1 MHNFCKK
8 MVFILLVLSFNQNAS
23 CADSQTVKTASV
35 STSSVSTTSTS
46 TASINSKKSDEI
58 SVQVSANSSAHSKI
72 KTLMLCVG
80 KDESLTTL
88 AKIIKF
94 DLEFTDQ
101 LDVELKKTEE
111 EPDKKVLSKL
121 FKDGVSL
128 FICLKNND
136 VLNKYR
142 IEVVL
147 KEPSSGVVLF
157 NKAFA
162 YSHENLVLDAHTISD
177 KLLPA
182 LTGEKGPMLST
193 LAYAICI
200 ADYEC
205 RQERILYSS
214 KMMNVAPRWHTQAP
228 MIFFSQLTKENNR
241 LMSLDLNSNKTR
253 IISSYEGLN
262 MQPSF
267 SEDGSKSVLCLSG
280 RKNSELYLYDQA
292 LCNKYKKKVFIQLTH
307 NEGNNASPCFLPNGD
322 VIFCSDYQTGKPQ
335 IYYLNSKTK
344 QTKRLTNGKGYC
356 AAPSYCKRNNSI
368 VYCRSKKGF
377 FQLYTINLNNKFFV
391 ERALTTDQHSKQE
404 PVWSE
409 CGNYITFSTDCFN
422 LKTGKNVSQIAV
434 LNVRS
439 GKIRVLTS
447 DDKFKNFP
455 CWTNKTYYC

>member
-1 MHNFCKK
+1 MHNFLKK
-8 MVFILLVLSFNQNAS
+8 ILFLLVLSFGRNIF
-23 CADSQTVKTASV
+23 CADSNLASTTTTTVK
-35 STSSVSTTSTS
+35 
-46 TASINSKKSDEI
+46 SKQDDEI
-58 SVQVSANSSAHSKI
+58 SVQVSANSSGHSKI
-72 KTLMLCVG
+72 KALMLCIG
-80 KDESLTTL
+80 KDESLVTL
-88 AKIIKF
+88 AKIVKF

-101 LDVELKKTEE
+101 LDVELNKTDA
-111 EPDKKVLSKL
+111 EPDKKVLAKL
-121 FKDGVSL
+121 FNDGVSL
-128 FICLKNND
+128 FICLKNSD
-136 VLNKYR
+136 ILNKSR

-147 KEPSSGVVLF
+147 KEPSSGAVLF

-193 LAYAICI
+193 LAYCKQISPSCKAICI
-200 ADYEC
+200 ADYAC
-205 RQERILYSS
+205 KQERILYSS

-228 MIFFSQLTKENNR
+228 MIFFSQLTKQNNR
-241 LMSLDLNSNKTR
+241 LMSLDLNSKKTK
-253 IISSYEGLN
+253 IVCSYDGLN

-280 RKNSELYLYDQA
+280 RKNSELYLYDQV
-292 LCNKYKKKVFIQLTH
+292 LCNKYKKKVFVQLTK
-307 NEGNNASPCFLPNGD
+307 NDGNNASPCLLSNGD
-322 VIFCSDYQTGKPQ
+322 VIFCSDYQTGNPQ

-368 VYCRSKKGF
+368 VYCRAKKGF

-422 LKTGKNVSQIAV
+422 PKTGKNVSQIAV